1 MANKT
6 VYEIIAKAIGFGKT
20 DKSVKT
26 LSGSMKRFAT
36 GLVTTAAAYRGFTE
50 AVEAVKL
57 AGKLEGVENAFNNL
71 RKEAGFSIGT
81 FNKLDKA
88 LNGTADRLTIME
100 QANNAMLLGIADSE
114 EQMAEMFDIAQR
126 LSQAL
131 GNTAEFGIE
140 SLVTGLGRQSK
151 LMLDNLGI
159 MVDVEGA
166 NKNYAESLG
175 VTASQ
180 LTDSQ
185 RKQAFINEALQQ
197 GKNLVEGLGEEQ
209 LTTAQT
215 IESLIANF
223 TDLKV
228 AIGEALVD
236 IGAIDSINTFV
247 TALKGLLEIRRNE
260 AQIAENATTKY
271 GNQTEIIK
279 ELEAQYQFLVQQQN
293 LLKNSTIEVGTGIRS
308 FSTNAD
314 AAREALDKYNM
325 ANKENT
331 ELMEEN
337 RKEMEMLQ
345 DEIKLRKDRAEEIA
359 EIESD
364 IARRKKEE
372 AEAQIQIEQ
381 EQAAILAK
389 LEKEADKR
397 ELKRQKRIKDR
408 IAAEKENKKMI
419 LQTLDS
425 MKIISDQLGI
435 DNKALEKVTIAHAV
449 ANTFAG
455 ATKALAQGGLKGFAG
470 AAAVVAAGMQNV
482 ERIKQSYQSYEEG
495 GLIGGNRHSQGGTI
509 IEEIEGEFIMSRNA
523 VENIGVDT
531 LETMN
536 AGGGS
541 VVVNVTGNVMSE
553 DFVENELA
561 DKISIAV
568 KRGVDF
574 GIV

>member
-1 MANKT
+1 
-6 VYEIIAKAIGFGKT
+6 
-20 DKSVKT
+20 
-26 LSGSMKRFAT
+26 
-36 GLVTTAAAYRGFTE
+36 
-50 AVEAVKL
+50 
-57 AGKLEGVENAFNNL
+57 
-71 RKEAGFSIGT
+71 
-81 FNKLDKA
+81 
-88 LNGTADRLTIME
+88 
-100 QANNAMLLGIADSE
+100 
-114 EQMAEMFDIAQR
+114 
-126 LSQAL
+126 
-131 GNTAEFGIE
+131 
-140 SLVTGLGRQSK
+140 
-151 LMLDNLGI
+151 MLDNLGI

-397 ELKRQKRIKDR
+397 ELKRQKRVKDR
-408 IAAEKENKKMI
+408 IATEKENKKMI

-509 IEEIEGEFIMSRNA
+509 IEAEQGEFIMSRNA